1 MDTKLQYPN
10 LIQNAIKIRFRI
22 KLIIFVSIKTLST
35 LKLTPMILFKDAL
48 IYDGTG
54 AEAFKG
60 DILVDND
67 RILKVSEDIQPEEG
81 WEIVDLNGLSVAPG
95 FIDAHSHNDWFAIKN
110 EPQKYFEPF
119 IRQGITSFVAGNCGL
134 SAVGFEAD
142 SQHVD
147 KVGGGLFSYRDTTG
161 IYPTV
166 SEFFSAIDRNTP
178 CNIAVLA
185 GHCSARAS
193 VAGYENRPL
202 TDAERTKMLG
212 IMENALKEG
221 ACGLSLGLMYEPGIY
236 AGIDELKEVARL
248 CEKYD
253 RPMTV
258 HPRACSAVSMTYPLL
273 GRPHL
278 LRALDEL
285 VEIASG
291 TKMKLHY
298 SHAIF
303 VGRRSFRCKDEL
315 LAILH
320 GLKDKGVDMGFDIYS
335 ELLGVSVITVVLP
348 AWYQALSPSQ
358 KRHWFN
364 KLKLGILIKAT
375 IILLGFGWDDI
386 QIAYIGP
393 GYEKY
398 EGKSVSQ
405 IAKEMGKSCL
415 DAYLD
420 LCEMSDFK
428 GRVNMGP
435 YSTPEIVSELS
446 KDENC
451 LYMTDAW
458 VEDHGI
464 QNPAIYDCFP
474 KFLKFSLCG
483 TGDTMP
489 NTIKKMTGA
498 VAERFSIKE
507 RGYIKPGYFA
517 DLTVFDEQKLREGQP
532 DQEKS
537 FGIEKVYIN
546 GINVLDGDTL
556 DSEAIKHSGRAM
568 RS

>member
-1 MDTKLQYPN
+1 MK
-10 LIQNAIKIRFRI
+10 
-22 KLIIFVSIKTLST
+22 
-35 LKLTPMILFKDAL
+35 LFKEAL

-54 AEAFKG
+54 AEPFKG
-60 DILVDND
+60 DILVEND
-67 RILKVSEDIQPEEG
+67 KILKVEDCIEAQDG
-81 WEIVDLNGLSVAPG
+81 WEIINLNGLSLSSG
-95 FIDAHSHNDWFAIKN
+95 FIDAHSHNDWFAIKQ
-110 EPQKYFEPF
+110 EPGKYFEPF
-119 IRQGITSFVAGNCGL
+119 IRQGITSFIAGNCGL
-134 SAVGFEAD
+134 SAVGFESD
-142 SQHVD
+142 SQHID
-147 KVGGGLFSYRDTTG
+147 KVGGGLFSFQKTTG
-161 IYPTV
+161 VYPTV
-166 SEFFSAIDRNTP
+166 SEFFSAIDGNTP

-185 GHCSARAS
+185 GPCSARAS
-193 VAGYENRPL
+193 VAGNENRPL
-202 TDAERTKMLG
+202 TDIERKRMLG

-291 TKMKLHY
+291 TRMKLHY

-315 LAILH
+315 MSILH
-320 GLKDKGVDMGFDIYS
+320 DLRDKGVDIGFDIYS
-335 ELLGVSVITVVLP
+335 KLLGVSVITVVLP
-348 AWYQALSPSQ
+348 AWYQALSPAQ

-364 KLKLGILIKAT
+364 KLKLNILIDAT
-375 IILLGFGWDDI
+375 IVLLGFGWDDI

-393 GYEKY
+393 GYEQY
-398 EGKSVSQ
+398 EGKSVAR

-446 KDENC
+446 KDDRC

-458 VEDHGI
+458 VEDHGV

-489 NTIKKMTGA
+489 NTIRKMTGA
-498 VAERFSIKE
+498 VADRFSIKN
-507 RGYIKPGYFA
+507 RGYVKPGFYA
-517 DLTVFDEQKLREGQP
+517 DLTIFDESKLRNGEPDREQP
-532 DQEKS
+532 

-546 GINVLDGDTL
+546 GLKVLDGDQM
-556 DSEAIKHSGRAM
+556 DAEAIRHSGRAM

>member
-1 MDTKLQYPN
+1 MK
-10 LIQNAIKIRFRI
+10 
-22 KLIIFVSIKTLST
+22 
-35 LKLTPMILFKDAL
+35 LFKNAL

-54 AEAFKG
+54 IEAFKG
-60 DILVDND
+60 DILVEND
-67 RILKVSEDIQPEEG
+67 KIVQVKDGIQAEEG
-81 WEIVDLNGLSVAPG
+81 WEVIDLEGLSVSPG

-110 EPQKYFEPF
+110 NPQKYFEPF
-119 IRQGITSFVAGNCGL
+119 IRQGITSFVTGNCGL
-134 SAVGFEAD
+134 SAIGFESE

-147 KVGGGLFSYRDTTG
+147 KIGGGLFSYADTTG
-161 IYPTV
+161 KYPTV

-185 GHCSARAS
+185 GHCTARAS

-202 TDAERTKMLG
+202 SESERKKMLG

-236 AGIDELKEVARL
+236 AGIDELKDVAKL

-291 TKMKLHY
+291 SRMKLHY

-315 LAILH
+315 LDILH
-320 GLKDKGVDMGFDIYS
+320 RLKDNGVDMGFDIYS

-348 AWYQALSPSQ
+348 AWYQALSPTQ

-364 KLKLGILIKAT
+364 KLKLSILIRAT

-393 GYEKY
+393 GYERY
-398 EGKSVSQ
+398 EGKSVAQ

-428 GRVNMGP
+428 GRINMGP

-446 KDENC
+446 KDDSC

-458 VEDHGI
+458 VEDYGI
-464 QNPAIYDCFP
+464 QNPAIYACFP

-489 NTIKKMTGA
+489 NTIRKMTGA
-498 VAERFSIKE
+498 VAERFSIKD
-507 RGYIKPGYFA
+507 RGQIKPGFYA
-517 DLTVFDEQKLREGQP
+517 DLTVFDEDKLRNGQT
-532 DQEKS
+532 DQQQS
-537 FGIEKVYIN
+537 FGIEKVYVN
-546 GINVLDGDTL
+546 GIKVLDGDIL
-556 DSEAIKHSGRAM
+556 DAEAIKHSGMAM
-568 RS
+568 RA

>member
-1 MDTKLQYPN
+1 MK
-10 LIQNAIKIRFRI
+10 
-22 KLIIFVSIKTLST
+22 
-35 LKLTPMILFKDAL
+35 LFKSAL

-54 AEAFKG
+54 AKAFKG
-60 DILVDND
+60 DILVEND
-67 RILKVSEDIQPEEG
+67 RFIKIEKDIQPEEG
-81 WEIVDLNGLSVAPG
+81 WEVIDLEGLSAAPG
-95 FIDAHSHNDWFAIKN
+95 FIDAHSHNDWFAIRK
-110 EPQKYFEPF
+110 EPGKYFEPF

-161 IYPTV
+161 LYPTV

-348 AWYQALSPSQ
+348 AWYQALSPTQ

-364 KLKLGILIKAT
+364 KLKLGILIKAS

-489 NTIKKMTGA
+489 NTINKMTGA

-517 DLTVFDEQKLREGQP
+517 DLTVFDENKLREGEP

-546 GINVLDGDTL
+546 GINVLDGNLL
-556 DSEAIKHSGRAM
+556 DSEAIKHSGRAIK
-568 RS
+568 S

>member
-1 MDTKLQYPN
+1 MK
-10 LIQNAIKIRFRI
+10 
-22 KLIIFVSIKTLST
+22 
-35 LKLTPMILFKDAL
+35 LFKDAL

-54 AEAFKG
+54 SAPFKG
-60 DILVDND
+60 DILVEND
-67 RILKVSEDIQPEEG
+67 RITKVENNIKPEDG
-81 WEIVDLNGLSVAPG
+81 WEIIDLNGLSVSPG

-110 EPQKYFEPF
+110 DPQKYFEPF
-119 IRQGITSFVAGNCGL
+119 IRQGITSFITGNCGL
-134 SAVGFEAD
+134 SAVGFE
-142 SQHVD
+142 SESHHQE
-147 KVGGGLFSYRDTTG
+147 KVGGGLFSYTDTTG

-166 SEFFSAIDRNTP
+166 AEFFSAIDRNTP

-185 GHCSARAS
+185 GHCTARAS
-193 VAGYENRPL
+193 VAGYDNRPL
-202 TDAERTKMLG
+202 TEEECEKMLG
-212 IMENALKEG
+212 IMEKAIKEG

-236 AGIDELKEVARL
+236 AGVEELKAVARL

-273 GRPHL
+273 GRPHI

-291 TKMKLHY
+291 TRMKLHY

-315 LAILH
+315 LEILH
-320 GLKDKGVDMGFDIYS
+320 ALKDRGVDIGFDIYS

-348 AWYQALSPSQ
+348 AWYQALSPDK
-358 KRHWFN
+358 KRHWLN
-364 KLKLGILIKAT
+364 KLKLNILIRAT
-375 IILLGFGWDDI
+375 IVLLGFGWDDI

-398 EGKSVSQ
+398 EGKTVAK
-405 IAKEMGKSCL
+405 IAEEMGKPCL

-420 LCEMSDFK
+420 LCEMSNFK
-428 GRVNMGP
+428 GRINMGP

-446 KDENC
+446 KEDRC

-489 NTIKKMTGA
+489 ETIRKMTGA
-498 VAERFSIKE
+498 VAKRFSIMD
-507 RGYIKPGYFA
+507 RGEIKPGYYA
-517 DLTVFDEQKLREGQP
+517 DLTIFDERDLRDGQP
-532 DQEKS
+532 DKEQS
-537 FGIEKVYIN
+537 FGIKKVYIN
-546 GINVLDGDTL
+546 GMKVLDGDIL
-556 DSEAIKHSGRAM
+556 DTEAIKHSGRAM
-568 RS
+568 RASAFNAERHA

>member
-1 MDTKLQYPN
+1 MCSETE
-10 LIQNAIKIRFRI
+10 F
-22 KLIIFVSIKTLST
+22 KTM
-35 LKLTPMILFKDAL
+35 KLFKNAL

-54 AEAFKG
+54 ADAFKG
-60 DILVDND
+60 DILVEND
-67 RILKVSEDIQPEEG
+67 RISKVENFIQAEDG
-81 WEIVDLNGLSVAPG
+81 WEVIDLDGLSISSG

-134 SAVGFEAD
+134 SAVGFEST

-147 KVGGGLFSYRDTTG
+147 KVGGGLFTFTDTTG
-161 IYPTV
+161 IYPSV
-166 SEFFSAIDRNTP
+166 SEFFEAVDRNSP

-185 GHCSARAS
+185 GHCTARAS
-193 VAGYENRPL
+193 VAGNENRPL
-202 TDAERTKMLG
+202 TESERKRMLD

-236 AGIDELKEVARL
+236 AGIDELKDVARL

-291 TKMKLHY
+291 TEMKLHY

-315 LAILH
+315 MAILH
-320 GLKDKGVDMGFDIYS
+320 ELRDKGINIGFDIYS

-348 AWYQALSPSQ
+348 AWYQALSPAK

-364 KLKLGILIKAT
+364 KLKLSILIRAT
-375 IILLGFGWDDI
+375 ILLLGFGWDDI

-393 GYEKY
+393 GYGRY
-398 EGKSVSQ
+398 EGKSVAQ
-405 IAKEMGKSCL
+405 IAGEMGKSCL

-428 GRVNMGP
+428 GRINMGP

-446 KDENC
+446 KDERC

-458 VEDHGI
+458 VEDYGI

-483 TGDTMP
+483 SGDTMP
-489 NTIKKMTGA
+489 NTIRKMTGA

-507 RGYIKPGYFA
+507 RGLIKPGFYA
-517 DLTVFDEQKLREGQP
+517 DLTIFDEDKLCNGKPGEQH
-532 DQEKS
+532 S

-546 GINVLDGDTL
+546 GIKVLDGNTL
-556 DSEAIKHSGRAM
+556 DTEAIKSSGRAM
-568 RS
+568 RI

>member
-1 MDTKLQYPN
+1 MYFYT
-10 LIQNAIKIRFRI
+10 
-22 KLIIFVSIKTLST
+22 VT
-35 LKLTPMILFKDAL
+35 LKPMKLFKGGW

-54 AEAFKG
+54 AEAFRG

-67 RILKVSEDIQPEEG
+67 RIVKVSDDIHPEEG
-81 WEIVDLNGLSVAPG
+81 WEVVNLNGLSVAPG
-95 FIDAHSHNDWFAIKN
+95 FMDAHSHNDWYAIKN

-147 KVGGGLFSYRDTTG
+147 KVGGGLFSYTDTTG
-161 IYPTV
+161 VYPTV
-166 SEFFSAIDRNTP
+166 SEFFEAIDGNTP

-202 TDAERTKMLG
+202 TDAECTKMLG
-212 IMENALKEG
+212 IMENALREG

-258 HPRACSAVSMTYPLL
+258 HPRACSAVSMTYPLF

-320 GLKDKGVDMGFDIYS
+320 GLKDKGVDIGFDIYN

-348 AWYQALSPSQ
+348 AWYQALSPKQ

-398 EGKSVSQ
+398 EGKSVAQ
-405 IAKEMGKSCL
+405 IAKEIGKSCL

-435 YSTPEIVSELS
+435 YSTPEIVNELS
-446 KDENC
+446 KDDGC

-483 TGDTMP
+483 TGDSMP
-489 NTIKKMTGA
+489 NTIRKMTGA
-498 VAERFSIKE
+498 VADRFSIKE
-507 RGYIKPGYFA
+507 RGLIKPGYFA
-517 DLTVFDEQKLREGQP
+517 DLTVFDETKLRDGQP

-546 GINVLDGDTL
+546 GIKVLDGDVL
-556 DSEAIKHSGRAM
+556 DPEAIKHSGRAM

>member
-1 MDTKLQYPN
+1 MK
-10 LIQNAIKIRFRI
+10 
-22 KLIIFVSIKTLST
+22 
-35 LKLTPMILFKDAL
+35 LFKDAL

-54 AEAFKG
+54 SASFKG
-60 DILVDND
+60 DILVEND
-67 RILKVSEDIQPEEG
+67 RITKVENNIKPEDG
-81 WEIVDLNGLSVAPG
+81 WEIIDLNGLSVSPG

-110 EPQKYFEPF
+110 DPQKYFEPF
-119 IRQGITSFVAGNCGL
+119 IRQGITSFITGNCGL
-134 SAVGFEAD
+134 SAVGFE
-142 SQHVD
+142 SESHHQE
-147 KVGGGLFSYRDTTG
+147 KVGGGLFSYTDTTG

-166 SEFFSAIDRNTP
+166 AEFFSAIDRNTP

-185 GHCSARAS
+185 GHCTARAS
-193 VAGYENRPL
+193 VAGYDNRPL
-202 TDAERTKMLG
+202 TEEEREKMLG
-212 IMENALKEG
+212 IMEKAIKEG

-236 AGIDELKEVARL
+236 AGVEELKAVARL

-273 GRPHL
+273 GRPHI

-291 TKMKLHY
+291 TRMKLHY

-315 LAILH
+315 LEILH
-320 GLKDKGVDMGFDIYS
+320 GLKDRGVDIGFDIYS

-348 AWYQALSPSQ
+348 AWYQALSPAK

-364 KLKLGILIKAT
+364 KLKLNILIRAT
-375 IILLGFGWDDI
+375 IVLLGFGWDDI

-398 EGKSVSQ
+398 EGKTVAK
-405 IAKEMGKSCL
+405 IAEEMGKPCL

-420 LCEMSDFK
+420 LCEMSNFK
-428 GRVNMGP
+428 GRINMGP

-446 KDENC
+446 KEDRC

-489 NTIKKMTGA
+489 ETIRKMTGA
-498 VAERFSIKE
+498 VAKRFSIMD
-507 RGYIKPGYFA
+507 RGEIKPGYYA
-517 DLTVFDEQKLREGQP
+517 DLTIFDERDLRDGQP
-532 DQEKS
+532 DKEQS
-537 FGIEKVYIN
+537 FGIMKVYIN
-546 GINVLDGDTL
+546 GMKVLDGDIL
-556 DSEAIKHSGRAM
+556 DTEAIKHSGRAM
-568 RS
+568 RASAFNAERHA

>member
-1 MDTKLQYPN
+1 MTKAQLM
-10 LIQNAIKIRFRI
+10 K
-22 KLIIFVSIKTLST
+22 
-35 LKLTPMILFKDAL
+35 LFKGGL

-54 AEAFKG
+54 SGPFKG
-60 DILVDND
+60 DILVEND
-67 RILKVSEDIQPEEG
+67 RIVKVADNISSEEG
-81 WEIVDLNGLSVAPG
+81 WEVIDIEGLSISSG

-119 IRQGITSFVAGNCGL
+119 IRQGITSFITGNCGL
-134 SAVGFEAD
+134 SAVGFESD
-142 SQHVD
+142 TTHVD
-147 KVGGGLFSYRDTTG
+147 KVGGGLFSFQDTTG
-161 IYPTV
+161 VYSSV
-166 SEFFSAIDRNTP
+166 SEFFKAIDGNTP

-193 VAGYENRPL
+193 VAGYENRQL
-202 TDAERTKMLG
+202 TDDERKRMLD

-236 AGIDELKEVARL
+236 ADIDELKDVARL

-285 VEIASG
+285 VEIAEE
-291 TKMKLHY
+291 TRMKLHY

-315 LAILH
+315 LKILH
-320 GLKDKGVDMGFDIYS
+320 GLRDKGVDIGFDIYS

-348 AWYQALSPSQ
+348 AWYQALSPAQ

-364 KLKLGILIKAT
+364 KLKLNILIAAT
-375 IILLGFGWDDI
+375 IVLLGFGWDDI

-393 GYEKY
+393 GHEQY
-398 EGKSVSQ
+398 EGKSVAQ

-420 LCEMSDFK
+420 LCEMSEFK

-446 KDENC
+446 KDDRC

-458 VEDHGI
+458 VEDHGV

-483 TGDTMP
+483 TGDSMP
-489 NTIKKMTGA
+489 NTVRKMTGA
-498 VAERFSIKE
+498 VADRFSIKD
-507 RGYIKPGYFA
+507 RGYIKPGYYA
-517 DLTVFDEQKLREGQP
+517 DLTVFDERKLREGQP
-532 DQEKS
+532 DQEQS

-546 GINVLDGDTL
+546 GVNVLDDDVLDT
-556 DSEAIKHSGRAM
+556 EAIRHTGRTI
-568 RS
+568 RIV

>member
-1 MDTKLQYPN
+1 MK
-10 LIQNAIKIRFRI
+10 
-22 KLIIFVSIKTLST
+22 
-35 LKLTPMILFKDAL
+35 LFKDAL

-54 AEAFKG
+54 SAPFKG
-60 DILVDND
+60 DILVEND
-67 RILKVSEDIQPEEG
+67 RIAKVENNIKAEDG
-81 WEIVDLNGLSVAPG
+81 WEIIDLNGLSVSPG

-110 EPQKYFEPF
+110 DPQKYFEPF
-119 IRQGITSFVAGNCGL
+119 IRQGITSFITGNCGL
-134 SAVGFEAD
+134 SAVGFE
-142 SQHVD
+142 SESHHLE
-147 KVGGGLFSYRDTTG
+147 KVGGGLFSYTDTTG

-166 SEFFSAIDRNTP
+166 AEFFSAIDRNTP

-185 GHCSARAS
+185 GHCTARAS
-193 VAGYENRPL
+193 VAGYDNRPL
-202 TDAERTKMLG
+202 TEEEREKMLG
-212 IMENALKEG
+212 IMEKAIKEG

-236 AGIDELKEVARL
+236 AGVEELKAVARL

-273 GRPHL
+273 GRPHI

-291 TKMKLHY
+291 TRMKLHY

-315 LAILH
+315 LEILH
-320 GLKDKGVDMGFDIYS
+320 ALKDRGVDIGFDIYS

-348 AWYQALSPSQ
+348 AWYQALSPAK
-358 KRHWFN
+358 KRHWLN
-364 KLKLGILIKAT
+364 KLKLNILIRAT
-375 IILLGFGWDDI
+375 IVLLGFGWDDI

-398 EGKSVSQ
+398 EGKTVAK
-405 IAKEMGKSCL
+405 IAEEMGKPCL

-420 LCEMSDFK
+420 LCEMSNFK
-428 GRVNMGP
+428 GRINMGP

-446 KDENC
+446 KEDRC

-489 NTIKKMTGA
+489 ETIRKMTGA
-498 VAERFSIKE
+498 VAKRFSIMD
-507 RGYIKPGYFA
+507 RGQIKPGYYA
-517 DLTVFDEQKLREGQP
+517 DLTIFDERDLRDGQP
-532 DQEKS
+532 DKEQS
-537 FGIEKVYIN
+537 FGIKKVYIN
-546 GINVLDGDTL
+546 GMKVLDGDIL
-556 DSEAIKHSGRAM
+556 DTEAIKHSGRAM
-568 RS
+568 RASAFNAERHA

>member
-1 MDTKLQYPN
+1 MK
-10 LIQNAIKIRFRI
+10 
-22 KLIIFVSIKTLST
+22 
-35 LKLTPMILFKDAL
+35 LFKDAL

-67 RILKVSEDIQPEEG
+67 RIVKVSEGIQPEEG
-81 WEIVDLNGLSVAPG
+81 WEIIDLNGLSVSPG
-95 FIDAHSHNDWFAIKN
+95 FIDAHSHNDWFAVKK
-110 EPQKYFEPF
+110 ESRKYFEPF

-147 KVGGGLFSYRDTTG
+147 KVGGGLFSYSDTTG
-161 IYPTV
+161 VYPTV
-166 SEFFSAIDRNTP
+166 AEFFEAVDGNSP

-185 GHCSARAS
+185 GHCSARTS

-202 TDAERTKMLG
+202 TNAEHERMLG
-212 IMENALKEG
+212 ILEDALKEG

-236 AGIDELKEVARL
+236 AGIDELKDVARL

-291 TKMKLHY
+291 TRMKLHY

-303 VGRRSFRCKDEL
+303 VGRRTFRCKDEL
-315 LAILH
+315 LSILH

-348 AWYQALSPSQ
+348 AWYQALSPKQ

-364 KLKLGILIKAT
+364 KLKLGILIKAS

-398 EGKSVSQ
+398 EGKSVAQ

-415 DAYLD
+415 NAYLD
-420 LCEMSDFK
+420 LCEISNFK

-446 KDENC
+446 KDESC

-489 NTIKKMTGA
+489 NTIRKMTGA
-498 VAERFSIKE
+498 VADRFSIKE
-507 RGYIKPGYFA
+507 RGLIKPGYFA
-517 DLTVFDEQKLREGQP
+517 DLTVFDEKKLRDGEP

-546 GINVLDGDTL
+546 GIKVLDGDIL
-556 DSEAIKHSGRAM
+556 DAEAIRHSGKAM
-568 RS
+568 RVLKKVFNKM

>member
-1 MDTKLQYPN
+1 MK
-10 LIQNAIKIRFRI
+10 
-22 KLIIFVSIKTLST
+22 
-35 LKLTPMILFKDAL
+35 LFKDAL

-54 AEAFKG
+54 SASFKG
-60 DILVDND
+60 DILVEND
-67 RILKVSEDIQPEEG
+67 RITKVENNIKPEDG
-81 WEIVDLNGLSVAPG
+81 WEIIDLNGLSVSPG

-110 EPQKYFEPF
+110 DPQKYFEPF
-119 IRQGITSFVAGNCGL
+119 IRQGITSFITGNCGL
-134 SAVGFEAD
+134 SAVGFESE
-142 SQHVD
+142 SQHQE
-147 KVGGGLFSYRDTTG
+147 KVGGGLFSYTDTTG

-166 SEFFSAIDRNTP
+166 AEFFSAIDRNTP

-185 GHCSARAS
+185 GHCTARAS
-193 VAGYENRPL
+193 VAGYDNRPL
-202 TDAERTKMLG
+202 TEEEREKMLG
-212 IMENALKEG
+212 IMEKAIKEG

-236 AGIDELKEVARL
+236 AGVEELKAVARL

-273 GRPHL
+273 GRPHI

-291 TKMKLHY
+291 TRMKLHY

-315 LAILH
+315 LEILH
-320 GLKDKGVDMGFDIYS
+320 ALKDRGVDIGFDIYS

-348 AWYQALSPSQ
+348 AWYQALSPAK

-364 KLKLGILIKAT
+364 KLKLNILIRAT
-375 IILLGFGWDDI
+375 IVLLGFGWDDI

-398 EGKSVSQ
+398 EGKTVAK
-405 IAKEMGKSCL
+405 IAEEMGKPCL

-420 LCEMSDFK
+420 LCEMSNFK
-428 GRVNMGP
+428 GRINMGP

-446 KDENC
+446 KEDRC

-489 NTIKKMTGA
+489 ETIRKMTGA
-498 VAERFSIKE
+498 VAKRFSIMD
-507 RGYIKPGYFA
+507 RGEIKPGYYA
-517 DLTVFDEQKLREGQP
+517 DLTIFDERDLRDGQP
-532 DQEKS
+532 DKEQS
-537 FGIEKVYIN
+537 FGIKKVYIN
-546 GINVLDGDTL
+546 GMKVLDGDIL
-556 DSEAIKHSGRAM
+556 DTEAIKHSGRAM
-568 RS
+568 RASAFNAERHA

>member
-1 MDTKLQYPN
+1 MK
-10 LIQNAIKIRFRI
+10 
-22 KLIIFVSIKTLST
+22 
-35 LKLTPMILFKDAL
+35 LFKDAL

-54 AEAFKG
+54 ADAFKG
-60 DILVDND
+60 DILIDED
-67 RILKVSEDIQPEEG
+67 RIVRVEECIIPEEG
-81 WEIVDLNGLSVAPG
+81 WEVIDLKGLSVSPG
-95 FIDAHSHNDWFAIKN
+95 FIDAHYHNDWFAIKN
-110 EPQKYFEPF
+110 SPQKYFEPF
-119 IRQGITSFVAGNCGL
+119 IRQGITSFVTGNCGL
-134 SAVGFEAD
+134 SAVGFEPQT
-142 SQHVD
+142 QHVD
-147 KVGGGLFSYRDTTG
+147 KVGGGLFSYSDTTG
-161 IYPTV
+161 VYPTV
-166 SEFFSAIDRNTP
+166 EEFFSAIDRNTP

-185 GHCSARAS
+185 GHCTARAS
-193 VAGYENRPL
+193 VAGYENRSL
-202 TDAERTKMLG
+202 TDDERKRMLD
-212 IMENALKEG
+212 IMEEAIKDG

-236 AGIDELKEVARL
+236 AGLDELKDVARL

-291 TKMKLHY
+291 TRMKLQY

-315 LAILH
+315 VAILH
-320 GLKDKGVDMGFDIYS
+320 GLKDKGVDIGFDIYS

-348 AWYQALSPSQ
+348 AWYQALSPAE

-364 KLKLGILIKAT
+364 KLKLNVLIRAT

-393 GYEKY
+393 GHEKY
-398 EGKSVSQ
+398 EGKSVAQ

-428 GRVNMGP
+428 GRINMGP

-446 KDENC
+446 KDDRC

-458 VEDHGI
+458 VEDHGV
-464 QNPAIYDCFP
+464 QNPAIYACFP
-474 KFLKFSLCG
+474 KFLKYSLCG

-489 NTIKKMTGA
+489 NTIRKMTSA
-498 VAERFSIKE
+498 VAERFSIRE
-507 RGYIKPGYFA
+507 RGMIKPGYYA
-517 DLTVFDEQKLREGQP
+517 DITVFDESKLRDGIT
-532 DQEKS
+532 DQEQS

-546 GINVLDGDTL
+546 GINVLDGDVL
-556 DSEAIKHSGRAM
+556 DTEAIKHSGRAM

>member
-1 MDTKLQYPN
+1 
-10 LIQNAIKIRFRI
+10 
-22 KLIIFVSIKTLST
+22 
-35 LKLTPMILFKDAL
+35 MILFKDGL
-48 IYDGTG
+48 IYDGAG
-54 AEAFKG
+54 SEPFMG
-60 DILVDND
+60 DILVEND
-67 RILKVSEDIQPEEG
+67 KILRIEKQITPEDG
-81 WEIVDLNGLSVAPG
+81 WEIIELNGLSISPG
-95 FIDAHSHNDWFAIKN
+95 FIDAHSHNDWFAIKKN
-110 EPQKYFEPF
+110 PQKYFEPF
-119 IRQGITSFVAGNCGL
+119 IRQGITSFVTGNCGL
-134 SAVGFEAD
+134 SAIGFESQ

-147 KVGGGLFSYRDTTG
+147 KVGGGLFSYTDTKG
-161 IYPTV
+161 VYPTV
-166 SEFFSAIDRNTP
+166 AEFFSAIDRNTP

-185 GHCSARAS
+185 GHCTARTS
-193 VAGYENRPL
+193 VAGYENRSL
-202 TDAERTKMLG
+202 TEDERKSMLE
-212 IMENALKEG
+212 IMENALKDG

-236 AGIDELKEVARL
+236 AGIDELKAVARL
-248 CEKYD
+248 CEKYN

-285 VEIASG
+285 VEVSSG
-291 TKMKLHY
+291 TRMKLHY

-315 LAILH
+315 VKILH
-320 GLKDKGVDMGFDIYS
+320 DLKNKGIDVGFDIYS

-348 AWYQALSPSQ
+348 AWYQALSPEQ
-358 KRHWFN
+358 KRNWFN
-364 KLKLGILIKAT
+364 KLKLSILIRAT
-375 IILLGFGWDDI
+375 IILLGFGWNDI

-393 GYEKY
+393 GYEQY
-398 EGKSVSQ
+398 EGKSVAQ

-420 LCEMSDFK
+420 LCEMSNFK
-428 GRVNMGP
+428 GRINMGP

-446 KDENC
+446 KDDMC

-458 VEDHGI
+458 VEEHGI

-489 NTIKKMTGA
+489 NTIRKMTGA
-498 VAERFSIKE
+498 VAERFSIRE
-507 RGYIKPGYFA
+507 RGLLKPGYYA
-517 DLTVFDEQKLREGQP
+517 DLTIFDELKLRNGKP
-532 DQEKS
+532 DQEQS

-546 GINVLDGDTL
+546 GIKVLDGGILDT
-556 DSEAIKHSGRAM
+556 DAIKHTGRAM
-568 RS
+568 K

>member
-1 MDTKLQYPN
+1 MKL
-10 LIQNAIKIRFRI
+10 
-22 KLIIFVSIKTLST
+22 
-35 LKLTPMILFKDAL
+35 LKNGL

-54 AEAFKG
+54 SDPYKA
-60 DILVDND
+60 DILIDGNKIV
-67 RILKVSEDIQPEEG
+67 KVERDIPVEKD
-81 WEIVDLNGLSVAPG
+81 WEVTDLEGLSVSSG
-95 FIDAHSHNDWFAIKN
+95 FIDAHSHNDWFAIKKDST
-110 EPQKYFEPF
+110 KYFDPF
-119 IRQGITSFVAGNCGL
+119 IRQGITSFIAGNCGL
-134 SAVGFEAD
+134 SAVGFEPD
-142 SQHVD
+142 TPHVT
-147 KVGGGLFSYRDTTG
+147 KVGAGLFGFKETTG
-161 IYPTV
+161 TYPSV
-166 SEFFSAIDRNTP
+166 KEYFEAVDGNMP
-178 CNIAVLA
+178 CNLALLA
-185 GHCSARAS
+185 GHCSARTS

-202 TDAERTKMLG
+202 TDEEHQRMLN
-212 IMENALKEG
+212 ILEQALKDG
-221 ACGLSLGLMYEPGIY
+221 ACGLSLGMMYEPGIY
-236 AGIDELKEVARL
+236 AGIEELKDVAKL

-253 RPMTV
+253 RPLTV

-285 VEIASG
+285 VEIAEG
-291 TKMKLHY
+291 TKLKLHY

-315 LAILH
+315 MQIIH
-320 GLKDKGVDMGFDIYS
+320 DLKKQGVQVGFDIYS

-348 AWYQALSPSQ
+348 AWYQALTPEQ

-364 KLKLGILIKAT
+364 KLKLNVLIAAT
-375 IILLGFGWDDI
+375 IVLLGFGWDDI

-393 GYEKY
+393 GYEQY
-398 EGKSVSQ
+398 EGKSVTQ
-405 IAKEMGKSCL
+405 IAKEMGKSPL

-420 LCEMSDFK
+420 LCEMSHFQ

-446 KDENC
+446 KDDLC

-458 VEDHGI
+458 VEDHGV

-489 NTIKKMTGA
+489 NTIRKMTGA
-498 VAERFSIKE
+498 VADRFSIRG
-507 RGYIKPGYFA
+507 RGYLKPGYYA
-517 DLTVFDEQKLREGQP
+517 DITVFDEAALREGEA
-532 DQEKS
+532 DQGHP

-546 GINVLDGDTL
+546 GTKVLDGGHLDT
-556 DSEAIKHSGRAM
+556 EAMKHTGRAM
-568 RS
+568 KN

>member
-1 MDTKLQYPN
+1 MKL
-10 LIQNAIKIRFRI
+10 FRN
-22 KLIIFVSIKTLST
+22 
-35 LKLTPMILFKDAL
+35 AL

-54 AEAFKG
+54 ADAFQG
-60 DILVDND
+60 DILVEND
-67 RILKVSEDIQPEEG
+67 RIVKAEKCIRPEEQ
-81 WEIVDLNGLSVAPG
+81 WEIIDLGGLSVSPG
-95 FIDAHSHNDWFAIKN
+95 FIDAHSHNDWFAIRN
-110 EPQKYFEPF
+110 NPQKYFEPF
-119 IRQGITSFVAGNCGL
+119 IRQGITSFITGNCGL
-134 SAVGFEAD
+134 SAAGFESQ
-142 SQHVD
+142 SQHAD
-147 KVGGGLFSYRDTTG
+147 KVGGGLFSYSDTTG
-161 IYPTV
+161 VYPSV
-166 SEFFSAIDRNTP
+166 AGFFSAIDRNTP

-185 GHCSARAS
+185 GHCTARTS
-193 VAGYENRPL
+193 VAGYENRDL
-202 TDAERTKMLG
+202 TEEERRRMLD
-212 IMENALKEG
+212 IMENAIKDG
-221 ACGLSLGLMYEPGIY
+221 ACGLSLGLMYEPGVY
-236 AGIDELKEVARL
+236 AGIEELKDVARL

-253 RPMTV
+253 CPMTV

-291 TKMKLHY
+291 TRMKLHY

-320 GLKDKGVDMGFDIYS
+320 SLKDKGIDIGFDIYS

-348 AWYQALSPSQ
+348 AWYQALSSEQ
-358 KRHWFN
+358 KHNWFN
-364 KLKLGILIKAT
+364 KLKLSLLIRAT

-393 GYEKY
+393 GHEQY
-398 EGKSVSQ
+398 EGKSVAQ

-420 LCEMSDFK
+420 LCEMSGFK
-428 GRVNMGP
+428 GRVNMSP

-446 KDENC
+446 KEDIC

-489 NTIKKMTGA
+489 NTIRKMTGA
-498 VAERFSIKE
+498 VAERFSIKD
-507 RGYIKPGYFA
+507 RGLIKPGYYA
-517 DLTVFDEQKLREGQP
+517 DLTVFDEAKLCNGQP
-532 DQEKS
+532 DQEQS

-546 GINVLDGDTL
+546 GIKVLDGNDLDT
-556 DSEAIKHSGRAM
+556 EAIRHSGRAM
-568 RS
+568 KRNS

>member
-1 MDTKLQYPN
+1 MK
-10 LIQNAIKIRFRI
+10 
-22 KLIIFVSIKTLST
+22 
-35 LKLTPMILFKDAL
+35 LFKSGL
-48 IYDGTG
+48 IYDGAG
-54 AEAFKG
+54 SAPFYG
-60 DILVDND
+60 DILVEND
-67 RILKVSEDIQPEEG
+67 KILKVAESIQPEDG
-81 WEIVDLNGLSVAPG
+81 WEVIDLTGLSLSSG
-95 FIDAHSHNDWFAIKN
+95 FIDAHSHNDWFAIKKQ
-110 EPQKYFEPF
+110 PQKYFEPF
-119 IRQGITSFVAGNCGL
+119 IRQGITSFITGNCGL
-134 SAVGFEAD
+134 SAVGFDAD
-142 SQHVD
+142 TQHTD
-147 KVGGGLFSYRDTTG
+147 KVGGGLFSFQETTG
-161 IYPTV
+161 AYPSV

-185 GHCSARAS
+185 GHCTARAS
-193 VAGYENRPL
+193 VSGYENRAL
-202 TDAERTKMLG
+202 TVQERSQMLD
-212 IMENALKEG
+212 IMEKALQEG

-236 AGIDELKEVARL
+236 ADIEELKEVARL

-285 VEIASG
+285 VEIARG
-291 TKMKLHY
+291 TNMKLHY

-315 LAILH
+315 MKILH
-320 GLKDKGVDMGFDIYS
+320 DLKAQGIDMGFDIYS

-348 AWYQALSPSQ
+348 AWYQALTPAQ

-364 KLKLGILIKAT
+364 KLKLRILIDAT
-375 IILLGFGWDDI
+375 IVLLGFGWDDI

-393 GYEKY
+393 GYEQY
-398 EGKSVSQ
+398 EGKSVAQ

-446 KDENC
+446 KDESC

-458 VEDHGI
+458 VEDHGV

-489 NTIKKMTGA
+489 NTIRKMTGA
-498 VAERFSIKE
+498 VADRFSIKH

-517 DLTVFDEQKLREGQP
+517 DLTVFDETRLRDGKA
-532 DQEKS
+532 DQECA

-546 GINVLDGDTL
+546 GISVLDGTSLDT
-556 DSEAIKHSGRAM
+556 EAIKHSGRAL
-568 RS
+568 RQ

>member
-1 MDTKLQYPN
+1 MK
-10 LIQNAIKIRFRI
+10 
-22 KLIIFVSIKTLST
+22 
-35 LKLTPMILFKDAL
+35 LFKNAL

-54 AEAFKG
+54 CDAFIG
-60 DILVDND
+60 DILVEND
-67 RILKVSEDIQPEEG
+67 RITKVEADIIPKDG
-81 WEIVDLNGLSVAPG
+81 WEVIDLTGLSVSSG

-110 EPQKYFEPF
+110 HPQKYFEPF

-134 SAVGFEAD
+134 SAVGFEPQ
-142 SQHVD
+142 SQHAD
-147 KVGGGLFSYRDTTG
+147 KVGGGLFSYTDTTG
-161 IYPTV
+161 VYPTV
-166 SEFFSAIDRNTP
+166 GEFFSAIDRNTP

-185 GHCSARAS
+185 GHCTSRTS

-202 TDAERTKMLG
+202 TDAEHSKMLQ
-212 IMENALKEG
+212 IMEDALKEG

-291 TKMKLHY
+291 TRMKLHY

-320 GLKDKGVDMGFDIYS
+320 GLRDKGVDIGFDIYS

-358 KRHWFN
+358 KRNWFN
-364 KLKLGILIKAT
+364 KLKLNILIRAT

-393 GYEKY
+393 GHEKY
-398 EGKSVSQ
+398 EGKSVAR
-405 IAKEMGKSCL
+405 IAREMGKSCL

-428 GRVNMGP
+428 GRINMGP
-435 YSTPEIVSELS
+435 YSTPEIISELS
-446 KDENC
+446 KDDRC

-474 KFLKFSLCG
+474 KFLKYSLCG

-489 NTIKKMTGA
+489 ATIRKMTGA
-498 VAERFSIKE
+498 VAERFSIPD
-507 RGYIKPGYFA
+507 RGKIKPGYYA
-517 DLTVFDEQKLREGQP
+517 DLTVFDETKLRAGEP

-546 GINVLDGDTL
+546 GIKVLEGEVLDT
-556 DSEAIKHSGRAM
+556 EAIKHSGRAM
-568 RS
+568 KS

>member
-1 MDTKLQYPN
+1 MK
-10 LIQNAIKIRFRI
+10 
-22 KLIIFVSIKTLST
+22 
-35 LKLTPMILFKDAL
+35 LFKSAL

-60 DILVDND
+60 DILVEND
-67 RILKVSEDIQPEEG
+67 RFIKIEKDIQPEEG
-81 WEIVDLNGLSVAPG
+81 WEVIDLEGLSAAPG
-95 FIDAHSHNDWFAIKN
+95 FIDAHSHNDWFAIKK
-110 EPQKYFEPF
+110 EPGKYFEPF

-147 KVGGGLFSYRDTTG
+147 KVGGGLFSYTDTTG
-161 IYPTV
+161 VYPTV

-320 GLKDKGVDMGFDIYS
+320 GLKDKGVDIGFDIYS

-348 AWYQALSPSQ
+348 AWYQALSPTQ

-364 KLKLGILIKAT
+364 KLKLGILIKAS

-489 NTIKKMTGA
+489 NTINKMTGA

-517 DLTVFDEQKLREGQP
+517 DLTVFDENKLREGEP

-546 GINVLDGDTL
+546 GINVLDGNLL
-556 DSEAIKHSGRAM
+556 DSEAIKHSGRAIK
-568 RS
+568 S

>member
-1 MDTKLQYPN
+1 
-10 LIQNAIKIRFRI
+10 
-22 KLIIFVSIKTLST
+22 
-35 LKLTPMILFKDAL
+35 MILLKTGL

-54 AEAFKG
+54 SEPFVG
-60 DILVDND
+60 DILIEGDKIV
-67 RILKVSEDIQPEEG
+67 KVEAGIVPEDG
-81 WEIVDLNGLSVAPG
+81 WEVIDLNGLSVSSG
-95 FIDAHSHNDWFAIKN
+95 FIDAHSHNDWFSIKK

-119 IRQGITSFVAGNCGL
+119 IRQGITSFVTGNCGL
-134 SAVGFEAD
+134 SAVGFE
-142 SQHVD
+142 SQTNHVD
-147 KVGGGLFSYRDTTG
+147 KVGGGLFSFHETTG
-161 IYPTV
+161 IYPSV
-166 SEFFSAIDRNTP
+166 SEFMTAIDSNSP

-185 GHCSARAS
+185 GHCTARAS
-193 VAGYENRPL
+193 VAGYENRAL
-202 TDAERTKMLG
+202 KENERQRMLD
-212 IMENALKEG
+212 ILENALKEG

-285 VEIASG
+285 VEIAEG
-291 TKMKLHY
+291 TRMKLHY
-298 SHAIF
+298 SHVIF

-315 LAILH
+315 VKILH
-320 GLKDKGVDMGFDIYS
+320 DLRDKGVDIGFDIYS

-348 AWYQALSPSQ
+348 AWYQALSPDQ

-364 KLKLGILIKAT
+364 KLKLRVLIDAT
-375 IILLGFGWDDI
+375 ILLLGFGWNDI

-393 GYEKY
+393 GYEQY
-398 EGKSVSQ
+398 EGKSVAQ

-446 KDENC
+446 KDDRC

-458 VEDHGI
+458 VEDHGV

-474 KFLKFSLCG
+474 KFLKYALCG

-489 NTIKKMTGA
+489 NTIRKMTGA
-498 VAERFSIKE
+498 VADRFSIKE
-507 RGYIKPGYFA
+507 RGYVKPGYYA
-517 DLTVFDEQKLREGQP
+517 DLTVFDESKLRDGLE
-532 DQEKS
+532 DQEHS
-537 FGIEKVYIN
+537 FGIESVYIN
-546 GINVLDGDTL
+546 GINVLKSEILDT
-556 DSEAIKHSGRAM
+556 EAIKHSGRAL
-568 RS
+568 RA

>member
-1 MDTKLQYPN
+1 MK
-10 LIQNAIKIRFRI
+10 
-22 KLIIFVSIKTLST
+22 
-35 LKLTPMILFKDAL
+35 LFKSGL

-54 AEAFKG
+54 SAPFYG
-60 DILVDND
+60 DILVENYK
-67 RILKVSEDIQPEEG
+67 ILKVEESIQPEDG
-81 WEIVDLNGLSVAPG
+81 WEVIDLTGLSVSSG
-95 FIDAHSHNDWFAIKN
+95 FIDAHSHNDWFAIKKQ
-110 EPQKYFEPF
+110 PQKYFEPF
-119 IRQGITSFVAGNCGL
+119 IRQGITSFITGNCGL
-134 SAVGFEAD
+134 SAVGFDAD
-142 SQHVD
+142 TQHTD
-147 KVGGGLFSYRDTTG
+147 KVGGGLFSFQETTG
-161 IYPTV
+161 AYPSV
-166 SEFFSAIDRNTP
+166 SEFFSAIDSNTP

-185 GHCSARAS
+185 GHCTARAS
-193 VAGYENRPL
+193 VSGYENRAL
-202 TDAERTKMLG
+202 TVQERSQMLD
-212 IMENALKEG
+212 IMEKALQEG

-236 AGIDELKEVARL
+236 ADIEELKEVARL

-285 VEIASG
+285 VEIARG
-291 TKMKLHY
+291 TNMKLHY

-315 LAILH
+315 MKILH
-320 GLKDKGVDMGFDIYS
+320 DLKAQGVDMGFDIYS

-348 AWYQALSPSQ
+348 AWYQALTPAQ

-364 KLKLGILIKAT
+364 KLKLRILIDAT
-375 IILLGFGWDDI
+375 IVLLGFGWDDI

-393 GYEKY
+393 GYEQY
-398 EGKSVSQ
+398 EGKSVAQ

-446 KDENC
+446 KDESC

-458 VEDHGI
+458 VEDHGV

-489 NTIKKMTGA
+489 NTIRKMTGA
-498 VAERFSIKE
+498 VADRFSIKH

-517 DLTVFDEQKLREGQP
+517 DLTVFDETRLRDGKP
-532 DQEKS
+532 DQECA

-546 GINVLDGDTL
+546 GISVLDGTSLDT
-556 DSEAIKHSGRAM
+556 EAIKHSGRAL
-568 RS
+568 RQ

>member
-1 MDTKLQYPN
+1 MK
-10 LIQNAIKIRFRI
+10 
-22 KLIIFVSIKTLST
+22 
-35 LKLTPMILFKDAL
+35 LFKSGL

-54 AEAFKG
+54 SAPFKG
-60 DILVDND
+60 DILVDDDKIIN
-67 RILKVSEDIQPEEG
+67 ISETIQPEEG
-81 WEIVDLNGLSVAPG
+81 WEIIDINGLSVSPG
-95 FIDAHSHNDWFAIKN
+95 FIDAHSHNDWFAIKKDTR
-110 EPQKYFEPF
+110 KYFEPF

-134 SAVGFEAD
+134 SAVGFEH
-142 SQHVD
+142 QTPNVD
-147 KVGGGLFSYRDTTG
+147 KIGGGLFSFQETTG
-161 IYPTV
+161 IYPSV
-166 SEFFSAIDRNTP
+166 SEFFTAIDGNVP

-193 VAGYENRPL
+193 VTGYENREL
-202 TDAERTKMLG
+202 TADERTRMLD

-236 AGIDELKEVARL
+236 AGVDELKDVARL

-253 RPMTV
+253 KPMTV

-285 VEIASG
+285 VEVAEG
-291 TKMKLHY
+291 TRMKLHY

-315 LAILH
+315 LEILK
-320 GLKDKGVDMGFDIYS
+320 GLKDKGIDIGFDIYS

-348 AWYQALSPSQ
+348 AWYQALSPAQ

-364 KLKLGILIKAT
+364 KLKLNILIDAT
-375 IILLGFGWDDI
+375 IVLLGFGWDDI

-393 GYEKY
+393 GYEQY
-398 EGKSVSQ
+398 EGKSVAR

-446 KDENC
+446 KDDRC

-458 VEDHGI
+458 VEDHGV

-489 NTIKKMTGA
+489 NTIRKMTGA
-498 VAERFSIKE
+498 VADRFSIKN
-507 RGYIKPGYFA
+507 RGYVKPGFYA
-517 DLTVFDEQKLREGQP
+517 DLTVFDESKLLNGEPDREQP
-532 DQEKS
+532 

-546 GINVLDGDTL
+546 GLKVLDGDQM
-556 DSEAIKHSGRAM
+556 DAEAIRHSGRAM

>member
-1 MDTKLQYPN
+1 MKNTYLYAITTDTE
-10 LIQNAIKIRFRI
+10 
-22 KLIIFVSIKTLST
+22 
-35 LKLTPMILFKDAL
+35 PMKLFKNAL

-54 AEAFKG
+54 AQPFKG
-60 DILVDND
+60 DILIDND
-67 RILKVSEDIQPEEG
+67 RIINVDVMIQPEDG
-81 WEIVDLNGLSVAPG
+81 WEIINLEGLSISSG
-95 FIDAHSHNDWFAIKN
+95 FIDAHSHNDWFAIKKD
-110 EPQKYFEPF
+110 PQKYFEPF
-119 IRQGITSFVAGNCGL
+119 IRQGITSFVTGNCGL
-134 SAVGFEAD
+134 SAVGFEHDTPYA
-142 SQHVD
+142 D
-147 KVGGGLFSYRDTTG
+147 KVGGGLFSFQETTG

-166 SEFFSAIDRNTP
+166 SDFFSAIDGNTP

-185 GHCSARAS
+185 GHCTARAS
-193 VAGYENRPL
+193 VAGYEKRPL
-202 TDAERTKMLG
+202 TDIEHKRMLS
-212 IMENALKEG
+212 IMEDALKDG

-236 AGIDELKEVARL
+236 AGLEELKDVAKL

-258 HPRACSAVSMTYPLL
+258 HPRACSSVSMTYPLL

-291 TKMKLHY
+291 TRMKLHY

-315 LAILH
+315 LSILH
-320 GLKDKGVDMGFDIYS
+320 GLKDKGVDIGFDIYS

-348 AWYQALSPSQ
+348 AWYQALTPEL

-364 KLKLGILIKAT
+364 KLKLNVLIAAT
-375 IILLGFGWDDI
+375 IVLLGFGWDDI

-393 GYEKY
+393 GYEEY
-398 EGKSVSQ
+398 EGKSVAQ

-420 LCEMSDFK
+420 LCEMSNFK

-446 KDENC
+446 KDERC

-458 VEDHGI
+458 VEDYGI

-483 TGDTMP
+483 TGDTMS
-489 NTIKKMTGA
+489 NSIRKMTGA
-498 VAERFSIKE
+498 VADRFSIKE
-507 RGYIKPGYFA
+507 RGYIRPGYFA
-517 DLTVFDEQKLREGQP
+517 DLTIFDEGKLRNGLA
-532 DQEKS
+532 DQEES
-537 FGIEKVYIN
+537 FGIEKVFIN
-546 GINVLDGDTL
+546 GIKVLDGNTL
-556 DSEAIKHSGRAM
+556 DAEAIRHSGKAIRN
-568 RS
+568 

>member
-1 MDTKLQYPN
+1 MK
-10 LIQNAIKIRFRI
+10 
-22 KLIIFVSIKTLST
+22 
-35 LKLTPMILFKDAL
+35 LFKTGL

-54 AEAFKG
+54 SEPFVG
-60 DILVDND
+60 DILV
-67 RILKVSEDIQPEEG
+67 EDDKIIEVGQNIEPEAD
-81 WEIVDLNGLSVAPG
+81 WEVIDLAGLSVSPG

-110 EPQKYFEPF
+110 DPEKYFEPF
-119 IRQGITSFVAGNCGL
+119 IRQGITSFVTGNCGL
-134 SAVGFEAD
+134 SAVGFENKTE
-142 SQHVD
+142 HVD
-147 KVGGGLFSYRDTTG
+147 KVGGGLFSFQDTTG
-161 IYPTV
+161 VYPSV
-166 SEFFSAIDRNTP
+166 SEFFSAIDGNTP

-185 GHCSARAS
+185 GHCTARTS
-193 VAGYENRPL
+193 VSGYENRSL
-202 TDAERTKMLG
+202 NDSEMQRMLE

-236 AGIDELKEVARL
+236 AGIAELKEVARL

-285 VEIASG
+285 VEIADG
-291 TKMKLHY
+291 TRMKLHY

-315 LAILH
+315 MKILH
-320 GLKDKGVDMGFDIYS
+320 DLKNKGVDMGFDIYS

-348 AWYQALSPSQ
+348 VWYQALSPSQ

-364 KLKLGILIKAT
+364 KLKLRILIDAT
-375 IILLGFGWDDI
+375 IVLLGFGWNDI

-398 EGKSVSQ
+398 EGKTVAQ

-446 KDENC
+446 KDESC

-458 VEDHGI
+458 VEDYGV

-489 NTIKKMTGA
+489 KTIRKMTGA
-498 VAERFSIKE
+498 VADRFSIKD
-507 RGYIKPGYFA
+507 RGYIKPGCHA
-517 DLTVFDEQKLREGQP
+517 DITVFNEAKLRDGEP
-532 DQEKS
+532 DQERS

-546 GINVLDGDTL
+546 GINVLEDNTL
-556 DSEAIKHSGRAM
+556 NTEAIKHSGKAIRVI
-568 RS
+568 

>member
-1 MDTKLQYPN
+1 MK
-10 LIQNAIKIRFRI
+10 
-22 KLIIFVSIKTLST
+22 
-35 LKLTPMILFKDAL
+35 LFKNGL

-54 AEAFKG
+54 SEAFKA
-60 DILVDND
+60 DILIDGD
-67 RILKVSEDIQPEEG
+67 RILKVENEIKPEDG
-81 WEIVDLNGLSVAPG
+81 WDVVDLKGLSVSSG
-95 FIDAHSHNDWFAIKN
+95 FIDAHSHNDWFAIKK

-134 SAVGFEAD
+134 SAIGFEQ
-142 SQHVD
+142 SSPYID
-147 KVGGGLFSYRDTTG
+147 KIGAGLFGYHETTG
-161 IYPTV
+161 VYPGV
-166 SEFFSAIDRNTP
+166 SEFFDAIDRKTP

-185 GHCSARAS
+185 GHCSARTS

-202 TDAERTKMLG
+202 TPQENERMLA
-212 IMENALKEG
+212 ILEKALQEG

-236 AGIDELKEVARL
+236 AGIDELKQVARL
-248 CEKYD
+248 CERYD

-285 VEIASG
+285 VEIAEG
-291 TKMKLHY
+291 TRMKLHY

-303 VGRRSFRCKDEL
+303 VGRSSFRCKKEL
-315 LAILH
+315 LEIIH
-320 GLKDKGVDMGFDIYS
+320 GLRKNGVDAGYDIYS

-348 AWYQALSPSQ
+348 AWYQALTPEQ

-364 KLKLGILIKAT
+364 KLKLRVLIAAT
-375 IILLGFGWDDI
+375 IVLLGFGWDDI

-393 GYEKY
+393 GYERY
-398 EGKSVSQ
+398 EGKSVAQ
-405 IAKEMGKSCL
+405 IAKEMGKTCL

-420 LCEMSDFK
+420 LCEMSNFK

-446 KDENC
+446 KDDIC

-474 KFLKFSLCG
+474 KFLQNSLLG

-489 NTIKKMTGA
+489 RTIRKMTGA
-498 VAERFSIKE
+498 VADRFSIRE
-507 RGYIKPGYFA
+507 RGYLKPGYYA
-517 DLTVFDEQKLREGQP
+517 DLTVFNESELLSGLP
-532 DQEKS
+532 DKGHS

-546 GINVLDGDTL
+546 GIQVLDGGKL
-556 DSEAIKHSGRAM
+556 DSEAIKTTGRAIK
-568 RS
+568 SQSAQTSFPGC

>member
-1 MDTKLQYPN
+1 MYFYT
-10 LIQNAIKIRFRI
+10 
-22 KLIIFVSIKTLST
+22 VT
-35 LKLTPMILFKDAL
+35 LKPMKLFKDGW

-54 AEAFKG
+54 AEAFRG

-67 RILKVSEDIQPEEG
+67 RIVNVSDDIHPEEG
-81 WEIVDLNGLSVAPG
+81 WEVVNLNGLSVAPG
-95 FIDAHSHNDWFAIKN
+95 FMDAHSHNDWYAIKN

-147 KVGGGLFSYRDTTG
+147 KVGGGLFSYTDTTG
-161 IYPTV
+161 VYPTV
-166 SEFFSAIDRNTP
+166 SEFFEAIDGNTP

-202 TDAERTKMLG
+202 TDVERKKMLA
-212 IMENALKEG
+212 IMEKALKEG

-320 GLKDKGVDMGFDIYS
+320 GLKDKGVDIGFDIYS

-348 AWYQALSPSQ
+348 AWYQALSPKQ

-398 EGKSVSQ
+398 EGKSVAQ
-405 IAKEMGKSCL
+405 IAREMGKSCL

-446 KDENC
+446 KDDRC

-483 TGDTMP
+483 TGDSMP
-489 NTIKKMTGA
+489 NTIRKMTGA
-498 VAERFSIKE
+498 VADRFSIKE

-517 DLTVFDEQKLREGQP
+517 DLTVFDETKIREGQP

-537 FGIEKVYIN
+537 FGIEMVYIN
-546 GINVLDGDTL
+546 GIKVLDGDVL
-556 DSEAIKHSGRAM
+556 DPEAIKHSGRAM

>member
-1 MDTKLQYPN
+1 MK
-10 LIQNAIKIRFRI
+10 
-22 KLIIFVSIKTLST
+22 
-35 LKLTPMILFKDAL
+35 LFKNAL

-54 AEAFKG
+54 IEAFKG
-60 DILVDND
+60 DILIEND
-67 RILKVSEDIQPEEG
+67 KIVQVKDGIQAEEG
-81 WEIVDLNGLSVAPG
+81 WEVIDLEGLSVSPG

-110 EPQKYFEPF
+110 NPQKYFEPF
-119 IRQGITSFVAGNCGL
+119 IRQGITSFVTGNCGL
-134 SAVGFEAD
+134 SAIGFESE

-147 KVGGGLFSYRDTTG
+147 KIGGGLFSYADTTG
-161 IYPTV
+161 KYPTV

-185 GHCSARAS
+185 GHCTARAS

-202 TDAERTKMLG
+202 SESERKKMLG

-236 AGIDELKEVARL
+236 AGIDELKDVAKL

-291 TKMKLHY
+291 SRMKLHY

-315 LAILH
+315 LDILH
-320 GLKDKGVDMGFDIYS
+320 RLKDNGVDMGFDIYS

-348 AWYQALSPSQ
+348 AWYQALSPTQ

-364 KLKLGILIKAT
+364 KLKLSILIRAT

-393 GYEKY
+393 GYERY
-398 EGKSVSQ
+398 EGKSVAQ

-428 GRVNMGP
+428 GRINMGP

-446 KDENC
+446 KDDSC

-458 VEDHGI
+458 VEDYGI
-464 QNPAIYDCFP
+464 QNPAIYACFP

-489 NTIKKMTGA
+489 NTIRKMTGA
-498 VAERFSIKE
+498 VAERFSIKD
-507 RGYIKPGYFA
+507 RGQIKPGFYA
-517 DLTVFDEQKLREGQP
+517 DLTVFDEEKLRNGQT
-532 DQEKS
+532 DQQQS
-537 FGIEKVYIN
+537 FGIEKVYVN
-546 GINVLDGDTL
+546 GIKVLDGDIL
-556 DSEAIKHSGRAM
+556 DAEAIKHSGMAM
-568 RS
+568 RA